1 MSKSN
6 HDQSQQQI
14 AAPPAQSVIGKN
26 LRIKGEISGAE
37 PLHIAGSIIG
47 TISFAGNLV
56 TVGNDGNVMAQIT
69 AGNLSVIGKVRG
81 NVQAEDRVEI
91 RAGGSLLGEVIAQR
105 IRVEDGALLQ
115 GRVNLEGETKEA
127 VQTAAEA

>member
-37 PLHIAGSIIG
+37 PLHIAG
-47 TISFAGNLV
+47 
-56 TVGNDGNVMAQIT
+56 
-69 AGNLSVIGKVRG
+69 
-81 NVQAEDRVEI
+81 
-91 RAGGSLLGEVIAQR
+91 
-105 IRVEDGALLQ
+105 
-115 GRVNLEGETKEA
+115 
-127 VQTAAEA
+127 

>member
-1 MSKSN
+1 
-6 HDQSQQQI
+6 
-14 AAPPAQSVIGKN
+14 
-26 LRIKGEISGAE
+26 
-37 PLHIAGSIIG
+37 
-47 TISFAGNLV
+47 
-56 TVGNDGNVMAQIT
+56 MAQIT

-105 IRVEDGALLQ
+105 IRVEDGALIQ
-115 GRVNLEGETKEA
+115 GRVHLEGETKEA